1 MRPSGDLGAERL
13 LRPAVERLGAD
24 DVHVPVEDERA
35 AAALSDRPDER
46 APAFVGHERD
56 AAVRPLGQP
65 FGIRHHRLDVKAEVP
80 KPFLDEL
87 LRRLLLAEEAADAD
101 EFGEEAD
108 RVVEAVLDRAAR
120 VRW

>member
-1 MRPSGDLGAERL
+1 MS
-13 LRPAVERLGAD
+13 
-24 DVHVPVEDERA
+24 VEDERA
-35 AAALSDRPDER
+35 ATALSDRPDER

-65 FGIRHHRLDVKAEVP
+65 FGVGHHRLDGKAEVP
-80 KPFLDEL
+80 KACLDEL
-87 LRRLLLAEEAADAD
+87 LRRLLLAEEAADAN
-101 EFGEEAD
+101 ELGEEAD